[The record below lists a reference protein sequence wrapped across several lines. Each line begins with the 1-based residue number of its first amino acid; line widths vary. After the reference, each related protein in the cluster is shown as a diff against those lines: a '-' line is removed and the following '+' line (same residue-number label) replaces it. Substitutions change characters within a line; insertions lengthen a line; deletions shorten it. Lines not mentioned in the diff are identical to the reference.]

1 MTTYRV
7 ERMTTENFGRMMKG
21 EYNYTVEK
29 IDIVAENKADAIAK
43 AEKVGYIVNKDYVK
57 TVEEIE
63 KAEKAKAEYLKA
75 EKEKAEKAKQK
86 RAEKMAQP
94 GAKAKTN
101 YKRKNTEI
109 KKMMEEIERLQK
121 EIEKAERAKANYA
134 KQYKEET
141 GEELV

>member
-1 MTTYRV
+1 MMKEYRV
-7 ERMTTENFGRMMKG
+7 ERMTFENYHNMMMG
-21 EYNYTVEK
+21 SHYHMETITVIAESKEQAVELAKKDGYMVNEK
-29 IDIVAENKADAIAK
+29 
-43 AEKVGYIVNKDYVK
+43 YVR
-57 TVEEIE
+57 TVEEIRAEEEERAERVRLANE
-63 KAEKAKAEYLKA
+63 KAEKAKA
-75 EKEKAEKAKQK
+75 K

-94 GAKAKTN
+94 GAKAKAN

-121 EIEKAERAKANYA
+121 EIERAERAKANYA